1 MVSDSKPQI
10 FVTKSRRALRYSQIS
25 LIRAHARPRE
35 SRHTVVTAFPWQ
47 SITLQRSRRVELE
60 SMLPGFR
67 FLFTAI
73 VLSMSVLVFGL
84 GAAALLR
91 AAHEEFANLPSR
103 RATPEPMFARLNDG
117 PPPTLALLR
126 VDPPVT
132 ENPAENVPAAAA
144 VPEPATDVPA
154 PAGQTPDAR
163 PTEPEKLAALK
174 PAEPI
179 QVEAAKPEDP
189 AREASA
195 ETPAPPAAATATEAP
210 AANAEVKVAAIAAT
224 PEPAAATPPA
234 TSPEPAAD
242 IPSFEGSIATTL
254 IATLGGPAVL
264 IDEKTSTTEAKPDR
278 SAVKKRTAERARERR
293 RIAAARRA
301 RLAREATLTL
311 QQQQPNPFFPPFPAT
326 RATR

>member
-1 MVSDSKPQI
+1 
-10 FVTKSRRALRYSQIS
+10 
-25 LIRAHARPRE
+25 
-35 SRHTVVTAFPWQ
+35 
-47 SITLQRSRRVELE
+47 
-60 SMLPGFR
+60 MLPGFR

-117 PPPTLALLR
+117 PPTLALLR
-126 VDPPVT
+126 VDPPIA
-132 ENPAENVPAAAA
+132 EKPAENVPAAA
-144 VPEPATDVPA
+144 PDTPA
-154 PAGQTPDAR
+154 PAGQAPDA
-163 PTEPEKLAALK
+163 PLAEPEKLAAVS
-174 PAEPI
+174 PAEPM
-179 QVEAAKPEDP
+179 QVEAAKPEEP
-189 AREASA
+189 AQEASA
-195 ETPAPPAAATATEAP
+195 ATSAAAAAGTEAP
-210 AANAEVKVAAIAAT
+210 VANAEVKIAAIAAT
-224 PEPAAATPPA
+224 PEAAAITPPA
-234 TSPEPAAD
+234 TSPEPAPD

-278 SAVKKRTAERARERR
+278 SAVKKRAAERARERR

>member
-1 MVSDSKPQI
+1 
-10 FVTKSRRALRYSQIS
+10 
-25 LIRAHARPRE
+25 
-35 SRHTVVTAFPWQ
+35 
-47 SITLQRSRRVELE
+47 
-60 SMLPGFR
+60 MLPGFR

-73 VLSMSVLVFGL
+73 VLSTSILVFGL

-91 AAHEEFANLPSR
+91 AAHEEFASLPSR
-103 RATPEPMFARLNDG
+103 RATPEPMFARRNDG

-132 ENPAENVPAAAA
+132 EKPAENVPAA
-144 VPEPATDVPA
+144 VPVTSPDIPVPDTSPA
-154 PAGQTPDAR
+154 
-163 PTEPEKLAALK
+163 EPEKLAALT
-174 PAEPI
+174 PPEPM
-179 QVEAAKPEDP
+179 QVEAAKPEAP
-189 AREASA
+189 AKEAGA
-195 ETPAPPAAATATEAP
+195 ETPAPAAAGAEAP
-210 AANAEVKVAAIAAT
+210 VANAEVKIAAIAAT
-224 PEPAAATPPA
+224 PEPAAATPAA
-234 TSPEPAAD
+234 TSPGPAAD
-242 IPSFEGSIATTL
+242 IPSFEGNIATTL

-278 SAVKKRTAERARERR
+278 SAVKKRAAERARERR